1 MTRIRATRCHF
12 VRCVNPNRDKQP
24 NAYDPPQ
31 VAGQLRCAGVLHAV
45 RLARAGYPAR
55 FELPAFCQIF
65 APLLLRGGAAAG
77 PSHPPPPPRELCL
90 AILDAA
96 LPPPTQ
102 DPEHSDPG
110 YVLALNSTDFRVLY
124 QSSFVLVRSR
134 L

>member
-1 MTRIRATRCHF
+1 M
-12 VRCVNPNRDKQP
+12 RCVNPNRDKQP

-55 FELPAFCQIF
+55 FELPAFCRIF
-65 APLLLRGGAAAG
+65 APLLLRGGAAG

-96 LPPPTQ
+96 LPPPAAAAAAA
-102 DPEHSDPG
+102 PMRCMPALRR
-110 YVLALNSTDFRVLY
+110 LAP
-124 QSSFVLVRSR
+124 
-134 L
+134 